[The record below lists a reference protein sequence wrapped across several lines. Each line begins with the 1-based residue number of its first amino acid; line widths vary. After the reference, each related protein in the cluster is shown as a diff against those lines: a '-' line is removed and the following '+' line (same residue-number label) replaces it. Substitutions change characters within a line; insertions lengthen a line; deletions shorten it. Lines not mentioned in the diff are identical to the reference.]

1 LAGTSLLRF
10 MSDVPNITLELAGG
24 AGTGKSLAQQLATA
38 VATSPDPRG
47 SARRERLDD
56 RFPATPTD

>member
-1 LAGTSLLRF
+1 